1 MISEMIKKIL
11 HILFLPCSEATLLM
25 EKRNAQSISAKEN
38 RMLSMHLMICKWCK
52 MYNEKLKVLDKIFEK
67 TFSEKKT
74 EINESEIQD
83 FKNKMI
89 DKLNF

>member
-1 MISEMIKKIL
+1 MIRKIL

-38 RMLSMHLMICKWCK
+38 RKLSMHLMICKFCK
-52 MYNEKLKVLDKIFEK
+52 MYNEKLAMLDKIF
-67 TFSEKKT
+67 KKT
-74 EINESEIQD
+74 ITEKDVEINESEIQD

>member
-1 MISEMIKKIL
+1 MIKKIL
-11 HILFLPCSEATLLM
+11 HILFLPRSEATLLM
-25 EKRNAQSISAKEN
+25 EKRNAGLISAGEN
-38 RMLSMHLMICKWCK
+38 RKLNLHIMICKWCK
-52 MYNEKLKVLDKIFEK
+52 AYNEKLKLLDKLFEK
-67 TFSEKKT
+67 TFSQQKT

>member
-1 MISEMIKKIL
+1 MIRRIL

-25 EKRNAQSISAKEN
+25 EKRNAQSISTKEN
-38 RMLSMHLMICKWCK
+38 RKLSMHLMICKFCR
-52 MYNEKLKVLDKIFEK
+52 MYNEKLAMLDKIF
-67 TFSEKKT
+67 KKT
-74 EINESEIQD
+74 ITEKDIEINESEIQD

>member
-1 MISEMIKKIL
+1 MIKKIL
-11 HILFLPCSEATLLM
+11 HTLFLPCSEATLLM

-38 RMLSMHLMICKWCK
+38 RKLSLHIMICKWCK
-52 MYNEKLKVLDKIFEK
+52 AYNEKLKMLDKLFEK
-67 TFSEKKT
+67 TFSQKET

>member
-1 MISEMIKKIL
+1 MIRKIL

-25 EKRNAQSISAKEN
+25 EKRNARSISPKEN
-38 RMLSMHLMICKWCK
+38 RKLSLHIMICKWCK
-52 MYNEKLKVLDKIFEK
+52 MYNEKLKVLDSIFEK
-67 TFSEKKT
+67 TLSEKKT

>member
-1 MISEMIKKIL
+1 MIKKIL
-11 HILFLPCSEATLLM
+11 HTLFLPCSEATLLM

-38 RMLSMHLMICKWCK
+38 RKLSLHIMICKWCK
-52 MYNEKLKVLDKIFEK
+52 AYNEKLKMLDKLFEK
-67 TFSEKKT
+67 TFSQKET
-74 EINESEIQD
+74 EINESEIQN

>member
-1 MISEMIKKIL
+1 MIRKIL

-25 EKRNAQSISAKEN
+25 EKRNAQTISAKE
-38 RMLSMHLMICKWCK
+38 RRRLSLHIAICKWCK
-52 MYNEKLKVLDKIFEK
+52 AYNEKLRLLDKVFRKTLAEK
-67 TFSEKKT
+67 EA

>member
-1 MISEMIKKIL
+1 MIRKIL

-38 RMLSMHLMICKWCK
+38 RKLNMHLMICKFCR
-52 MYNEKLKVLDKIFEK
+52 MYNEKLAMLDKIFKKTITEK
-67 TFSEKKT
+67 NT

-83 FKNKMI
+83 FKNRII

>member
-1 MISEMIKKIL
+1 
-11 HILFLPCSEATLLM
+11 M

-38 RMLSMHLMICKWCK
+38 RMLSLHLMICKWCK